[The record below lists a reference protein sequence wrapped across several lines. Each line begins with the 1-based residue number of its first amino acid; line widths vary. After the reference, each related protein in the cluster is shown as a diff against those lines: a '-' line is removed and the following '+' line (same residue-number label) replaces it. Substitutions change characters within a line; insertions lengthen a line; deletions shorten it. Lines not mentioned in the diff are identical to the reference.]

1 MTVHPPGGPTQLDT
15 IREICDT
22 FSEYINE
29 PSNIYM
35 PQRGVRL
42 IRTPL
47 SLGGL
52 EIQYSNGS
60 ENANQQDSDEVFQN
74 FVTKLQVKYNIIG
87 YGTYSNGTTLKYSNV
102 PILDARQ
109 YNYDKLTSL
118 MRLFGR
124 TLFDPLTYIFGIL
137 TYKDIWCDHS
147 NTWNSNTISL
157 ETVIQIKNFNNT
169 PNHNLQLLVDD
180 ISNPQNQTFPN
191 CTAGAPITSITYS
204 SGVAY
209 APGKEQINYIP
220 VGPYLI
226 LNLVVMQGLVVKYA
240 NFSLDK
246 TTFLDDINIQGYDK
260 SNKSYEICSF
270 IIHSGATPAS
280 GHYTSLVKK
289 SNGWWYCSD
298 TAVNAISS
306 PTPTTSEKDRIWNYC
321 FAGNNVTTH
330 IFLKLKS
337 ADFFLKQV
345 DQINTNNYF
354 TNILDETPFNPKG
367 LRNLGNTCFFN
378 SILQCLIHNP
388 YIYHLFTNLCP
399 PNYPPS
405 LSSSSVVTTP
415 TPIVSVPVVSPP
427 PVAISST
434 LTPISK
440 PSSIVILSWNMMF
453 DCNNLRVTSGCFNN
467 MINYLNAYNLN
478 IFCGQEASWF
488 WPARPQS
495 HAHPGYP
502 RAGGSINRI
511 TLNGYNDVDTSGNTK
526 NIAWAGGNPPNG
538 DICIIYWNP
547 DYFAVDPNFPLTPRG
562 NDVPDP
568 SRIER
573 GNIPKSISRG
583 RWAVKNAS
591 DSSSDSR
598 PAIGVRLIPRWDLSK
613 RWIIISMHAMHWM
626 GRTQL
631 KTFVDPILDALNY
644 QTADRIVLAGDF
656 NELYQRGRNNLQSL
670 DFKGPPDPIATLR
683 LPDNIGL
690 NGANWNNW
698 RTCCRP
704 HNIDRQFDL
713 FYSNF
718 PNADAKV
725 KAIGIN
731 DMSDHNPIRM
741 RIYDGPD
748 Y

>member
-1 MTVHPPGGPTQLDT
+1 
-15 IREICDT
+15 
-22 FSEYINE
+22 
-29 PSNIYM
+29 M
-35 PQRGVRL
+35 P
-42 IRTPL
+42 I
-47 SLGGL
+47 
-52 EIQYSNGS
+52 
-60 ENANQQDSDEVFQN
+60 SDAQ
-74 FVTKLQVKYNIIG
+74 
-87 YGTYSNGTTLKYSNV
+87 
-102 PILDARQ
+102 Q
-109 YNYDKLTSL
+109 YNYDKLTLL

-137 TYKDIWCDHS
+137 TYNDNWCDHS

-157 ETVIQIKNFNNT
+157 ETLIQIKNLNNT

-180 ISNPQNQTFPN
+180 VSNPQDQIFPK
-191 CTAGAPITSITYS
+191 CVPGAPVTSITYDS
-204 SGVAY
+204 AGVAY
-209 APGKEQINYIP
+209 APGKEQFNYIP

-246 TTFLDDINIQGYDK
+246 RTFLNDINIQGYDK
-260 SNKSYEICSF
+260 NNKSYEICSF
-270 IIHSGATPAS
+270 IIHSGANVAS

-298 TAVNAISS
+298 TAVNVISS
-306 PTPTTSEKDRIWNYC
+306 PTPTTPEKDRIWDYC
-321 FAGNNVTTH
+321 FAGDNVTTH

-337 ADFFLKQV
+337 KDFFLKQV

-354 TNILDETPFNPKG
+354 INILDETPFNPKG
-367 LRNLGNTCFFN
+367 LGNLGNTCFFN

-405 LSSSSVVTTP
+405 LPSSSVVTTP
-415 TPIVSVPVVSPP
+415 AVTVPAVSPPPVNVPVVSPPPVNVPVVSPP

-440 PSSIVILSWNMMF
+440 PSSIVILSWNMMY
-453 DCNNLRVTSGCFNN
+453 DCNRLSASGCFNN
-467 MINYLNAYNLN
+467 MIDYLNAYNLN

-495 HAHPGYP
+495 HTLPGYT
-502 RAGGSINRI
+502 RANGLVNNI
-511 TLNGYNDVDTSGNTK
+511 TLNGYNDVDSSGNTK
-526 NIAWAGGNPPNG
+526 NIAWAGGFPPNG

-547 DYFAVDPNFPLTPRG
+547 DYFAVDPNFPLTKRDI
-562 NDVPDP
+562 DVPDP
-568 SRIER
+568 LRIQR
-573 GNIPKSISRG
+573 GNIPRSISSG
-583 RWAVKNAS
+583 SWAVKNAS
-591 DSSSDSR
+591 NSSSDSR

-613 RWIIISMHAMHWM
+613 RWIIISMHAMHMM

-656 NELYQRGRNNLQSL
+656 NELWQRGRSNLQSL
-670 DFKGPPDPIATLR
+670 NFKGHPDPIATLK
-683 LPDNIGL
+683 LPDNIGS

-704 HNIDRQFDL
+704 GNPTRQFDL

-725 KAIGIN
+725 KAISRN

-741 RIYDGPD
+741 RINDGPD